1 MTPTPNIWF
10 YEAGFNT
17 PRMCLVKFYS
27 LWDLHKQEA
36 ILVIRTAR
44 PLYIG
49 CFFYTDQIMLCSK
62 MQLEAR
68 SMYTSSGPQHALV
81 FV

>member
-49 CFFYTDQIMLCSK
+49 CFFFFTQTKLCYVVK
-62 MQLEAR
+62 CNWRLDLCTHLLDR
-68 SMYTSSGPQHALV
+68 SMP
-81 FV
+81 